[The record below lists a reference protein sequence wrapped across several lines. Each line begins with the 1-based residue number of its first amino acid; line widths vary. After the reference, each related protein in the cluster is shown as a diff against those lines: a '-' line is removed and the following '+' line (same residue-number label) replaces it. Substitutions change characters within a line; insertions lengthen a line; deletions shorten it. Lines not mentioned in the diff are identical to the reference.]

1 MAKKWCVE
9 AEERS
14 LRKMLIRY
22 LAIVFLIFC
31 VASPSGLAA
40 TFDVKPKSGNSSAVV
55 IVIGDFELGDEKNF
69 IQAVLP
75 LDNAVV
81 VLTSNGGDLYA
92 GIEIGRAI
100 RLKSLSTFVPHD
112 SVCAS
117 ACAIAWL
124 AGDHRYVDGNGQ
136 VGFRMPPLPRM
147 PEGRYPVEWPM
158 RWLALIL
165 ASLVFLSLQ

>member
-1 MAKKWCVE
+1 
-9 AEERS
+9 
-14 LRKMLIRY
+14 MLIRY

-40 TFDVKPKSGNSSAVV
+40 TFDVKPKSGDSSAVV

-81 VLTSNGGDLYA
+81 VLTSNGGNLYA

-112 SVCAS
+112 SVCA
-117 ACAIAWL
+117 
-124 AGDHRYVDGNGQ
+124 
-136 VGFRMPPLPRM
+136 FRLFARLH
-147 PEGRYPVEWPM
+147 G
-158 RWLALIL
+158 L
-165 ASLVFLSLQ
+165 LVTTVM